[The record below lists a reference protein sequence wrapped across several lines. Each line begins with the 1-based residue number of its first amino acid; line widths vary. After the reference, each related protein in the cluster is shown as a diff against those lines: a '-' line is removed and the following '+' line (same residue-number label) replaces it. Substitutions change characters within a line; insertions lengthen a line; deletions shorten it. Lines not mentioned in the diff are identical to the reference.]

1 MLRRLRKTCC
11 DRCSAIVV
19 VVVVVVVIVVAVRRV
34 STARTVCIRYFNVC
48 LCACVY
54 VQNECWFRSTALF
67 FFLSKAYSYWIYTI
81 GTADTF
87 RYKLSVLGTVW
98 NVKKKKK
105 KNTCAVLMCA
115 CLPAA
120 CLHAY
125 SSMLKKNTH
134 FSIWYSL
141 SVNVNRNFDECGSRV
156 LCLYIINKILL
167 YVFVFIISLFSSS
180 SSSPFAR
187 TSYSIHLIVF
197 FFIAYS
203 LCVSQFI
210 DVHCK
215 WWEF

>member
-1 MLRRLRKTCC
+1 MLRYRGRRFRCC
-11 DRCSAIVV
+11 RSSRTSCEHSAHCMYQKFHC
-19 VVVVVVVIVVAVRRV
+19 V
-34 STARTVCIRYFNVC
+34 SMCVCICTKWVLVSEY
-48 LCACVY
+48 CVI
-54 VQNECWFRSTALF
+54 

-98 NVKKKKK
+98 NVKKRRE

-180 SSSPFAR
+180 SSSSPFAR

-197 FFIAYS
+197 HCIFSVCITIYWCS
-203 LCVSQFI
+203 LQMVR
-210 DVHCK
+210 VLVV
-215 WWEF
+215 

>member
-1 MLRRLRKTCC
+1 MYKMSVGFGVLRYSFSFKSVFVLNIYDWYCRH
-11 DRCSAIVV
+11 IQIQV
-19 VVVVVVVIVVAVRRV
+19 
-34 STARTVCIRYFNVC
+34 
-48 LCACVY
+48 
-54 VQNECWFRSTALF
+54 ERSG
-67 FFLSKAYSYWIYTI
+67 YSVE
-81 GTADTF
+81 
-87 RYKLSVLGTVW
+87 RE
-98 NVKKKKK
+98 KKKK

-197 FFIAYS
+197 HCIFSVCITIYWCS
-203 LCVSQFI
+203 LQMVR
-210 DVHCK
+210 VLVV
-215 WWEF
+215 

>member
-1 MLRRLRKTCC
+1 M
-11 DRCSAIVV
+11 
-19 VVVVVVVIVVAVRRV
+19 
-34 STARTVCIRYFNVC
+34 
-48 LCACVY
+48 CVY
-54 VQNECWFRSTALF
+54 VRVYNVQNECWYRSTALF
-67 FFLSKAYSYWIYTI
+67 FFSKSVFVLNIYDWYCRHIQIQVKRSGYSVE
-81 GTADTF
+81 
-87 RYKLSVLGTVW
+87 RE
-98 NVKKKKK
+98 KKRRK

-180 SSSPFAR
+180 SSPFAR

-197 FFIAYS
+197 HCIFSVCITIYWCS
-203 LCVSQFI
+203 LQMVR
-210 DVHCK
+210 VLVV
-215 WWEF
+215 